1 MLGEFLSAFASTA
14 CLNAAG
20 NLPRLPSCCSAVDTR
35 LKPNGHSIANPKNAL
50 IVNTR
55 TTCSASGNLSPPC
68 PACAKASANDRCISV
83 VEECKYG
90 LCLVYIKLDLGRWHW
105 RYMRTLGTPA
115 LSHSCKP
122 ICCCKIGDGWTI
134 STCQF
139 LRMLVDSGLTVLLT
153 QCAALCNSKVQGHAC
168 LHQPGIWLSSVSS
181 TAVQQCVTRVLYL
194 SWEIWHFVHACT

>member
-1 MLGEFLSAFASTA
+1 MLWSVTVLSRCTAFRLASPTTVYHFDEKPSMQTGFCGYKTGVHCQHIDLYETNCGMDLKTIDLQLGSPICVVQPPGVRSCNRPMAACDNNSRLFLLGEFLSAFASTA

-68 PACAKASANDRCISV
+68 PACAKASANDCCISV

-90 LCLVYIKLDLGRWHW
+90 LCLVYIKLDLGRW
-105 RYMRTLGTPA
+105 R
-115 LSHSCKP
+115 
-122 ICCCKIGDGWTI
+122 
-134 STCQF
+134 
-139 LRMLVDSGLTVLLT
+139 
-153 QCAALCNSKVQGHAC
+153 
-168 LHQPGIWLSSVSS
+168 
-181 TAVQQCVTRVLYL
+181 
-194 SWEIWHFVHACT
+194 